1 MIGQEKFTRIGHV
14 KVRQTKNAVQREKDP
29 KSKQTAGR
37 RKRPMKITRIRQRGS
52 VESDVCII
60 R

>member
-14 KVRQTKNAVQREKDP
+14 KVRQRKNTDQREKRRP
-29 KSKQTAGR
+29 KQTVGR
-37 RKRPMKITRIRQRGS
+37 RKRPVKIIRIRQRGS
-52 VESDVCII
+52 VQSDVYII